1 MSQRI
6 ARAFCAVLALACFIP
21 SAAWAQSVFAGT
33 VKDSSGAVMPGVTI
47 EAASP
52 ALIEKVRSAVTD
64 ENGVYRIIDL
74 RPGVYTLTFTLP
86 GFNTVTREG
95 IELGSNFTATIN
107 VELSVGTLQ
116 ESITVSGASP
126 VVDVQSNVKQQV
138 LSRDVLDAV
147 PTAKTIQGLGQ
158 LVVGVTLNSP
168 DVGGS
173 RAMQQTYFAIRGQGG
188 AQTVVLVDG
197 LMTNG
202 LMGDGAV
209 QAYHNEAMTQEA
221 VYQTAGGSAETL
233 TGGVNM
239 NLVPKDGGNQW
250 RGGFK
255 FAKSPASWQGDN
267 LTDNLTGL
275 GVTGVDRIE
284 NFYEIN
290 VEQGGPILRNR
301 LWFYGAFRK
310 AQYDKP
316 IANTFLTS
324 RDVPFPQAF
333 RQCAN
338 NPGTCEQG
346 ISDEKMNN
354 PVVRL
359 TWQASE
365 RNKIAVYMD
374 RALRLRGHAM
384 GALTDPNTASVIWNT
399 PNFSTGSVK
408 WTRTASSRLLLEN
421 GFSYNRERYDNLY
434 QPGILA
440 ERNTE
445 AWFRNV
451 RKDDTSTQL
460 LWNASSAQLGNYPDR
475 YNLQSAASYVTGSH
489 NIKVGVMYQ
498 WGYYRRYN
506 NANADLYQTYNN
518 GTPLR
523 VTVLNTPLTVQENL
537 DANAGIY
544 AQDSWNL
551 NKWTI
556 NYGVRWDYVKQR
568 IVGQP
573 AQQGRFA
580 NVPAY
585 EDIVLPVWKNF
596 SPRLSVVYDLKGDGK
611 TAIRAGFNKFVT
623 AATTGFAQLYNPT
636 ALTTQQLPW
645 TDLNSDDIAQGARGC
660 VYQTAGCEI
669 NFTNLPANFGVRSL
683 AQFDPD
689 LRRPYQWA
697 FNAGI
702 QQEIRPGLS
711 ASFEYYRSDFR
722 NITVRD
728 NSLRTADSYDRVDV
742 VSPVDGS
749 VIPVY
754 TVKPAFSALVANV
767 DSTSDDMKRWYNG
780 FDMSF
785 NARMARGIRAFG
797 GVNIERS
804 LNDVC
809 VSAVS
814 DPNRALYCDQSESGI
829 PWQKQFKGTV
839 VYPLPW
845 QGISVSAALQ
855 SLNGY
860 VVGTAA
866 QAYGGFT
873 AGTGFDRPQGLG
885 TFWQVTP
892 TTRYA
897 AGCQAPCRPG
907 ELVIPTLAAS
917 GAATFS
923 VPLVAPETEYTPRIT
938 QLDLSVSKRFEFGAL
953 TVLPKLD
960 VFNSLNSDDYTAVST
975 LQFGAAT
982 YRQPSVIL
990 QGRIIRFGADIRW

>member
-6 ARAFCAVLALACFIP
+6 TRAFCAVLALTCFMP

-74 RPGVYTLTFTLP
+74 RPGVYTLTFTLA

-267 LTDNLTGL
+267 LTDNLIGL

-290 VEQGGPILRNR
+290 VEQGGPILRNK

-518 GTPLR
+518 GIPLR

-645 TDLNSDDIAQGARGC
+645 TDLNADDIAQGARGC

-669 NFTNLPANFGVRSL
+669 NFTNLPVQLRGPLVGAVRSRS
-683 AQFDPD
+683 AATVSVGVQRRNPAGDP
-689 LRRPYQWA
+689 
-697 FNAGI
+697 AGP
-702 QQEIRPGLS
+702 QRVVRVPTAATS
-711 ASFEYYRSDFR
+711 ATSPCATTACGR
-722 NITVRD
+722 
-728 NSLRTADSYDRVDV
+728 RTAT
-742 VSPVDGS
+742 
-749 VIPVY
+749 I
-754 TVKPAFSALVANV
+754 A
-767 DSTSDDMKRWYNG
+767 STS
-780 FDMSF
+780 
-785 NARMARGIRAFG
+785 
-797 GVNIERS
+797 
-804 LNDVC
+804 
-809 VSAVS
+809 
-814 DPNRALYCDQSESGI
+814 
-829 PWQKQFKGTV
+829 
-839 VYPLPW
+839 
-845 QGISVSAALQ
+845 
-855 SLNGY
+855 
-860 VVGTAA
+860 
-866 QAYGGFT
+866 
-873 AGTGFDRPQGLG
+873 
-885 TFWQVTP
+885 
-892 TTRYA
+892 
-897 AGCQAPCRPG
+897 
-907 ELVIPTLAAS
+907 
-917 GAATFS
+917 
-923 VPLVAPETEYTPRIT
+923 
-938 QLDLSVSKRFEFGAL
+938 
-953 TVLPKLD
+953 
-960 VFNSLNSDDYTAVST
+960 
-975 LQFGAAT
+975 
-982 YRQPSVIL
+982 
-990 QGRIIRFGADIRW
+990 